1 MAAYTTIDDP
11 SAYFQVLTYTGNGS
25 NPRNLTNDG
34 NSDLKPD
41 WIWGKNRTDA
51 GSNHASQISN
61 LNMDAPTYNT
71 QVSPD
76 NSSNANSPATTYGY
90 CSAFLTDGFTAA
102 AGGTNGDVYNANG
115 KEFVAWQW
123 KCNGGNVANNTDGNT
138 TTSVQVNS
146 TAGFS
151 IGTYAGNSSNGN
163 SIGHGLG
170 AIPDFFMIKGYSGP
184 GTKYWIVGCPNIPS
198 MANGASKIL
207 YLDLPD
213 AVTNDTSTWGNVN
226 LTDTIVTINS
236 GQYVN
241 HANSNYMFFAFKNIQ
256 GYSKVGEYKG
266 NGNANGP
273 FVYLGFKPAW
283 VMIKRTD
290 SADSWAIFDNK
301 RSDSGGFNVIDKH
314 LRADSTSA
322 ELDPGG
328 SPAAQIDILSNG
340 FKQREA
346 NGQLNASGGTY
357 MYMAFAEN
365 PFVAGG
371 VPTTAR

>member
-1 MAAYTTIDDP
+1 MAYTTIDDP
-11 SAYFQVLTYTGNGS
+11 SAYFQAFTYTGNAS

-61 LNMDAPTYNT
+61 LSMDAPTNST

-102 AGGTNGDVYNANG
+102 AGGTNGDVYNASN
-115 KEFVAWQW
+115 KEYVAWQW
-123 KCNGGNVANNTDGNT
+123 KCNGGSVANNTDGNT

-151 IGTYAGNSSNGN
+151 MGTYGGNSSNGN

-170 AIPDFFMIKGYSGP
+170 AIPDFFMIKGYSGA
-184 GTKYWIVGCPNIPS
+184 GTKYWTVGCPNIAS
-198 MANGASKIL
+198 MANGASKTL
-207 YLDLPD
+207 NLDTNG
-213 AVTNDTSTWGNVN
+213 AVVNNTAIWGNVS
-226 LTDTIVTINS
+226 LTSTKVTINS
-236 GQYVN
+236 GQQVN
-241 HANSNYMFFAFKNIQ
+241 HVNSNYMFFAFKNIQ

-266 NGNANGP
+266 NGSADGT
-273 FVYLGFKPAW
+273 FVYTGFKPAW
-283 VMIKRTD
+283 VMVKRTD
-290 SADSWAIFDNK
+290 SANNWIITDNA
-301 RSDSGGFNVIDKH
+301 RGMNGANPRLYADLPDAEGSAADYIDH
-314 LRADSTSA
+314 
-322 ELDPGG
+322 
-328 SPAAQIDILSNG
+328 LSNG
-340 FKQREA
+340 FKIRTSA
-346 NGQLNASGGTY
+346 GSMNASGGTY

-365 PFVAGG
+365 PFVTSTGT
-371 VPTTAR
+371 PTTAR